1 VEQTL
6 SQSLSC
12 HRARIKLV
20 AAFIVA
26 LVTVKNIHWPTMTVR
41 GLLAECLK
49 IRRHFCW
56 GA

>member
-1 VEQTL
+1 MEQTL